1 MASNLLG
8 VKPLYEPKLIYWTL
22 RSKLLKTQ
30 KSFKNYLERL
40 INHDLELW
48 QQIIMFYNSSFGY
61 TGELGPE
68 GAY

>member
-1 MASNLLG
+1 MINEFIDVLLDENPEG
-8 VKPLYEPKLIYWTL
+8 F
-22 RSKLLKTQ
+22 Q
-30 KSFKNYLERL
+30 NYLEGL

-48 QQIIMFYNSSFGY
+48 QQIIMFYNSSFRY